1 MCENFDTPLGVVSAA
16 PAIIGDSGEMHWQG
30 KYVTDD
36 FGRIQYHEVIVPAEF
51 DEDGNVVIEE
61 HTETQPMLSPEWNAE
76 QEYIPR
82 KDRPE
87 WAAVGVLGKLIV
99 YDDGTLQSGDICLCG
114 NGGKAVKSIEN
125 GYTVLKR
132 VADDKVLIWFKG

>member
-1 MCENFDTPLGVVSAA
+1 MELQAESIHSLTVCTLFPQLMVLSHSAN
-16 PAIIGDSGEMHWQG
+16 
-30 KYVTDD
+30 K
-36 FGRIQYHEVIVPAEF
+36 

-61 HTETQPMLSPEWNAE
+61 HTETQPVLNPEWNAE

-99 YDDGTLQSGDICLCG
+99 YDDGTLQSGDICRCG
-114 NGGKAVKSIEN
+114 ANGKAVKSIEN

>member
-1 MCENFDTPLGVVSAA
+1 MKWLNWNEKSL
-16 PAIIGDSGEMHWQG
+16 IGRFFVAVFGEEEYEANKSMIG
-30 KYVTDD
+30 EALYK
-36 FGRIQYHEVIVPAEF
+36 AEKTAVR
-51 DEDGNVVIEE
+51 NLVIEE
-61 HTETQPMLSPEWNAE
+61 YTETQPVLNPEWNAE

-99 YDDGTLQSGDICLCG
+99 YDDGTLQSGDICRCG

-132 VADDKVLIWFKG
+132 ISDDKVLIWFKG